1 MSQKEIENLE
11 LLLRKAIKDGNIDL
25 MNQHLSELASI
36 DINMMSWQ
44 SRTPLLLMEIVD
56 YPESDTLNNEKQK
69 EIFNALLKASGNIS
83 QQKVFINQDSLFEHK
98 TALHEA
104 VENNKPTLA
113 KLLLENGANPNLQDF
128 HKRTALH
135 AAVAT
140 NNLESYKDLLLAG
153 ADPTI
158 EDKNYFVADDFIR
171 EDKMSKFDEI
181 KQEVNTVK
189 GVAVFNHMYP
199 NPSSV
204 YESFHAEDK
213 QNLHDYSGG
222 IKRRK
227 TIRRRKTIKR
237 RKTIRRRKIIKR
249 RK

>member
-1 MSQKEIENLE
+1 MSENPE
-11 LLLRKAIKDGNIDL
+11 LLLRKAIKDGNIVL
-25 MNQHLSELASI
+25 MKSILADI
-36 DINMMSWQ
+36 DMMSWQ
-44 SRTPLLLMEIVD
+44 YRAPLLLMEIVD

-69 EIFNALLKASGNIS
+69 EIFNALLKARCVK
-83 QQKVFINQDSLFEHK
+83 QEEEFINQDSLFVHK

-128 HKRTALH
+128 NKRTALH

-158 EDKNYFVADDFIR
+158 EDKNYFVADDFIG
-171 EDKMSKFDEI
+171 ENKMSKFDKI

-204 YESFHAEDK
+204 YESFHAEDIK
-213 QNLHDYSGG
+213 NLYDYVGKGG
-222 IKRRK
+222 KIRRKTIKRRK
-227 TIRRRKTIKR
+227 SIRRRKTIKR
-237 RKTIRRRKIIKR
+237 RKTTNKKLRNK
-249 RK
+249 

>member
-1 MSQKEIENLE
+1 M
-11 LLLRKAIKDGNIDL
+11 NI
-25 MNQHLSELASI
+25 
-36 DINMMSWQ
+36 
-44 SRTPLLLMEIVD
+44 
-56 YPESDTLNNEKQK
+56 
-69 EIFNALLKASGNIS
+69 
-83 QQKVFINQDSLFEHK
+83 K

-135 AAVAT
+135 AAAAT

-158 EDKNYFVADDFIR
+158 EDKNYFVADDFIG
-171 EDKMSKFDEI
+171 EDELPKFDKI
-181 KQEVNTVK
+181 KKEVNTVK
-189 GVAVFNHMYP
+189 GVAVFNHINP
-199 NPSSV
+199 NPTRT
-204 YESFHAEDK
+204 YEHFHAEDK
-213 QNLHDYSGG
+213 QNLHDYLGG
-222 IKRRK
+222 KKKTLKRRK

-237 RKTIRRRKIIKR
+237 RKLLKR

>member
-1 MSQKEIENLE
+1 MSENQE
-11 LLLRKAIKDGNIDL
+11 FLLRKAIKDGNIDL

-44 SRTPLLLMEIVD
+44 SREPLLLMEIVD

-69 EIFNALLKASGNIS
+69 EIFNALLKVSGNIS
-83 QQKVFINQDSLFEHK
+83 QQKVFINQESLFEHK

-135 AAVAT
+135 AAAAT

-158 EDKNYFVADDFIR
+158 EDKNYFVADDYRYITKIPDFEKKKKELNTLKVAAILNKIHP
-171 EDKMSKFDEI
+171 EANVGNVYDQLDFDTMKE
-181 KQEVNTVK
+181 
-189 GVAVFNHMYP
+189 FN
-199 NPSSV
+199 
-204 YESFHAEDK
+204 
-213 QNLHDYSGG
+213 DYLGG
-222 IKRRK
+222 KKRRK
-227 TIRRRKTIKR
+227 TIKRRKSIKR